1 MRFDVLTLFPE
12 MFSGI
17 DASIVKMAAERGIV
31 EIHIHNFRD
40 FSTNKHRRVDDY
52 PYGGGA
58 GLIIGLQAILDC
70 MRSIEGHGEAHKVL
84 FTPSGKLFTQEKARD
99 FALKK
104 RLILLC
110 GHYEGIDHR
119 IEDYVD
125 EEISIGDFVL
135 TGGEIPAM
143 AVIDSV
149 TRLLPGA
156 LGNEESAAYESFTDF
171 LLEYPQFTRPEKFE
185 GKRVPE
191 VLLSGNHERIR
202 QYRRFKALELTYL
215 RRPDLLEKAE
225 LTEEDFRF
233 LEMIKR
239 GEEF

>member
-1 MRFDVLTLFPE
+1 M
-12 MFSGI
+12 S
-17 DASIVKMAAERGIV
+17 
-31 EIHIHNFRD
+31 
-40 FSTNKHRRVDDY
+40 
-52 PYGGGA
+52 
-58 GLIIGLQAILDC
+58 
-70 MRSIEGHGEAHKVL
+70 
-84 FTPSGKLFTQEKARD
+84 
-99 FALKK
+99 
-104 RLILLC
+104 
-110 GHYEGIDHR
+110 
-119 IEDYVD
+119 YVD
-125 EEISIGDFVL
+125 EISIGGFCSDRRFTV
-135 TGGEIPAM
+135 

-149 TRLLPGA
+149 TPAPGA